1 MTASPTDTASAP
13 DMRAPDRT
21 MQVIVV
27 PGTDPGK
34 FSVSFSPDSVTFHAK
49 HKPRV
54 LECLMVEDDKPT
66 DDYVFVSYVYN
77 PGPGIVV
84 STKAKGLGTSKL
96 KIEFEFEGQKVPDGH
111 LTFDIEHSS
120 GARFK
125 ADPQVGND
133 PPVNVEDDDGVC

>member
-1 MTASPTDTASAP
+1 MTASPTDTASAQ

-21 MQVIVV
+21 MQVIVA
-27 PGTDPGK
+27 PGTQPGQ

-54 LECLMVEDDKPT
+54 LECVMFENGEPT
-66 DDYVFVSYVYN
+66 DDYVFQSYVYN
-77 PGPGIVV
+77 PGPGITVP
-84 STKAKGLGTSKL
+84 TKANGLGRSKL
-96 KIEFEFEGQKVPDGH
+96 KIEFEFGGQAVPDGH

-133 PPVNVEDDDGVC
+133 PPVNADDDDGAC